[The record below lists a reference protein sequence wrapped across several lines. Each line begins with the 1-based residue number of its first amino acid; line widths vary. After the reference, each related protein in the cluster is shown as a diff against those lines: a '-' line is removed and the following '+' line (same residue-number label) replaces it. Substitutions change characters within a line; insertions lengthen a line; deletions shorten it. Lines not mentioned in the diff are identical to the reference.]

1 MQDFLIRVV
10 DDDKAARE
18 SLAALLGAAGFAVA
32 VYGSGE
38 EFLAAF
44 DPALRGCVLLDVHLP
59 GLTGLEV
66 GAVVNQNAP
75 GFPVILIS
83 GKMNDIIRAKA
94 AEAGALAFA
103 KPVPD
108 EILIAAIERAAA
120 GADAKRDFG
129 TYPANAS

>member
-1 MQDFLIRVV
+1 MQGFLISVV
-10 DDDKAARE
+10 DDDEAGRE
-18 SLAALLGAAGFAVA
+18 ALAALLGAAGFAVA

-44 DPALRGCVLLDVHLP
+44 DPALPGCALLDIHLP

-66 GAVVNQNAP
+66 GAIVNRNAP

-83 GKMNDIIRAKA
+83 GKMNNIIRAKA

-103 KPVPD
+103 KPVQD
-108 EILIAAIERAAA
+108 EALIAAIERVVA
-120 GADAKRDFG
+120 GVG
-129 TYPANAS
+129 G